1 MAPVLVRRRGRGSG
15 IVTPI
20 AEYHTG
26 SVSVIRAPRAARVA
40 VAAAFA
46 INGVAGGNWVVRI
59 PDIQDRLGL
68 SDALLGVALLGM
80 PLGAVV
86 VMPLAGS
93 WVAHGGSRIG
103 VWVGTF
109 GICLGVMLP
118 GLAPNLLGLALALV
132 LYGMAN
138 GIQDVSMN
146 AHGVAVEK
154 RYGRTIM
161 SSFHAFFS
169 IGAMVGAV
177 IGGLVA
183 QAGVDTR
190 VHLISVGVILAAVTA
205 VVMRELLPAEVDAS
219 PSAKREPVFVRIPRA
234 VLGLGI
240 VGFCA
245 LLAEGAMADWTAVYL
260 RDTLDTSPGLAAAGY
275 AVFSLT
281 MTAGRLSGDRLTDRL
296 GPVWIVEAGGVL
308 SAAGV
313 ALALLL
319 ANPYSALL
327 GFGLTGL
334 GLSIIVP
341 VVFSSAGRSAS
352 IAPSRAISAVTTTGY
367 LGFMA
372 GPPLIGF
379 VSHLVGLRSA
389 LVIVVVL
396 SLVMAGM
403 AEAVG
408 RESGSGN
415 RDSGSGVLGR

>member
-1 MAPVLVRRRGRGSG
+1 MGRGSG

-20 AEYHTG
+20 AEQHIDR
-26 SVSVIRAPRAARVA
+26 VSIVRAPRAARVA

-46 INGVAGGNWVVRI
+46 VNGIAGGNWVVRI
-59 PDIQDRLGL
+59 PAIQERLDLSEATLGL
-68 SDALLGVALLGM
+68 ALLGM
-80 PLGAVV
+80 PLGAIVI
-86 VMPLAGS
+86 MPLAGS
-93 WVAHGGSRIG
+93 WAARFGSRIG
-103 VWVGTF
+103 VRIGTL
-109 GICLGVMLP
+109 GICAGVMLP

-138 GIQDVSMN
+138 GVQDVSMN

-169 IGAMVGAV
+169 VGAMIGA
-177 IGGLVA
+177 ISGGLVA
-183 QAGVDTR
+183 EAGVGTR
-190 VHLISVGVILAAVTA
+190 VHLLVVGIVLAIATAIL
-205 VVMRELLPAEVDAS
+205 MRYLLPAEVDATRS
-219 PSAKREPVFVRIPRA
+219 TVREPVFVRIPRA

-260 RDTLDTSPGLAAAGY
+260 RNTLDTSPGLAAAGY
-275 AVFSLT
+275 AVFSLA
-281 MTAGRLSGDRLTDRL
+281 MTAGRLAGDRLTDRL
-296 GPVWIVEAGGVL
+296 GPVRIVESGGL
-308 SAAGV
+308 FSAVGV

-319 ANPYSALL
+319 ANPYVALL

-341 VVFSSAGRSAS
+341 VVFSSAGRSAV

-367 LGFMA
+367 FGFMA

-379 VSHLVGLRSA
+379 VAHVITLRGA

-396 SLVMAGM
+396 SLVMVGM
-403 AEAVG
+403 ARAVG
-408 RESGSGN
+408 RESGN
-415 RDSGSGVLGR
+415 GRAGA

>member
-1 MAPVLVRRRGRGSG
+1 
-15 IVTPI
+15 
-20 AEYHTG
+20 
-26 SVSVIRAPRAARVA
+26 VA

-59 PDIQDRLGL
+59 PAIQERLDL
-68 SDALLGVALLGM
+68 SEATLGVALLGM
-80 PLGAVV
+80 PLGAIL

-93 WVAHGGSRIG
+93 WVARFGSRIG
-103 VWVGTF
+103 VRIGTF
-109 GICLGVMLP
+109 GICAGVMLP
-118 GLAPNLLGLALALV
+118 GLAPNLLGLTLALI

-146 AHGVAVEK
+146 AHGVVVER

-169 IGAMVGAV
+169 VGAMLGA
-177 IGGLVA
+177 ISGGLVA
-183 QAGVDTR
+183 EAGVETR
-190 VHLISVGVILAAVTA
+190 VHLISVGIILTVATVI
-205 VVMRELLPAEVDAS
+205 VMRYLLPAEVDAS
-219 PSAKREPVFVRIPRA
+219 GSTTREPVFVRIPRA

-245 LLAEGAMADWTAVYL
+245 LLSEGAMADWTAVYL
-260 RDTLDTSPGLAAAGY
+260 RNTLDTSPGLAAAGY

-281 MTAGRLSGDRLTDRL
+281 MTVGRLAGDRLTDRL
-296 GPVWIVEAGGVL
+296 GPVRIIESGGFL
-308 SAAGV
+308 SAVGV

-319 ANPYSALL
+319 ANPYVALF

-341 VVFSSAGRSAS
+341 VVFSSAGRSS
-352 IAPSRAISAVTTTGY
+352 VIAPSRAISAVTTTGY
-367 LGFMA
+367 FGFMA

-379 VSHLVGLRSA
+379 VAHVVTLRGA

-396 SLVMAGM
+396 SLVMVGM
-403 AEAVG
+403 ARAVG
-408 RESGSGN
+408 RG
-415 RDSGSGVLGR
+415 